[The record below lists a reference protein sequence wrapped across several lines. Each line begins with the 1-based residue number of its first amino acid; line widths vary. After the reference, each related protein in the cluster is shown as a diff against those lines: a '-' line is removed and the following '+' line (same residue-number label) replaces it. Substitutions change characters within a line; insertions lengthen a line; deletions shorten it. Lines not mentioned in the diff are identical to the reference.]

1 MTERW
6 SLQHICEVHV
16 GVSGVSHVGCIQ
28 LSHRMVVIRRWLYTA
43 DIWIDNIEELEGG
56 RELETVKGD

>member
-1 MTERW
+1 M
-6 SLQHICEVHV
+6 

-28 LSHRMVVIRRWLYTA
+28 LSHRMVVTRRWLYTA

-56 RELETVKGD
+56 GELETVKGD